1 MGRRGNALPGTLS
14 PGVKLQALSTI
25 HDTKVPMAILLH
37 SAFRV
42 ALVGVL
48 KGKVYTYGYKLNS
61 RDMSPEKG
69 GCPLR
74 GLAVGKGTSLP
85 LVTFPSPALV
95 EGSEN

>member
-1 MGRRGNALPGTLS
+1 MTPRYPWPFRYVRRSG
-14 PGVKLQALSTI
+14 
-25 HDTKVPMAILLH
+25 LLWW
-37 SAFRV
+37 
-42 ALVGVL
+42 VGVL
-48 KGKVYTYGYKLNS
+48 KGKVYTYGYKLNI